1 MGSSVVK
8 FGEMLSSVVKL
19 AQVYLI
25 KRGSRRLNGEVWSAD
40 GLLVGLEVWWEV
52 GKEIG

>member
-1 MGSSVVK
+1 MGSNGFKVVNCDK
-8 FGEMLSSVVKL
+8 VVSSE
-19 AQVYLI
+19 VYLI

-40 GLLVGLEVWWEV
+40 GLLVGLEVGWEV